1 MRQFKFRVWNKATKS
16 WLNEEPGTHLWSEY
30 GINIFTGKVVEYITG
45 DNKYY
50 SKADEPNFYFDKTT
64 PIKESPYVVQQYTGL
79 QDRNG
84 VDIYEGDI
92 VRSFSELYTNEN
104 FIGKVIY
111 DESSYLTWIHKNDI
125 RGLWGYDDIEVIG
138 NIFENSEQLES

>member
-1 MRQFKFRVWNKATKS
+1 MRELKFRIWNHTEGRWNGMWCKDVQS
-16 WLNEEPGTHLWSEY
+16 CGELICLN
-30 GINIFTGKVVEYITG
+30 GIYVI
-45 DNKYY
+45 
-50 SKADEPNFYFDKTT
+50 P
-64 PIKESPYVVQQYTGL
+64 ESISRNHTVQQYTGL

-104 FIGKVIY
+104 FVAKVIY

-138 NIFENSEQLES
+138 NIFESPEHLTA